1 MRKRHKR
8 NNNINYTKKIRNII
22 IIIFIAFI
30 SVPISFSKYTSTVSE
45 NLSLSIRKP
54 EYDIVFN
61 GNYFLDG
68 YKEVEYIESTGTQY
82 IDTGYIPKTNTKL
95 ELTLSFNGEF
105 SSPSETNTTFFS
117 TGTNE
122 EDNIFNM
129 NFGGTEYR
137 F

>member
-105 SSPSETNTTFFS
+105 SSPSETNTTIFS
-117 TGTNE
+117 SGTDEGNNE
-122 EDNIFNM
+122 FGI
-129 NFGGTEYR
+129 NFGGAEYR

>member
-1 MRKRHKR
+1 MRKRHKK
-8 NNNINYTKKIRNII
+8 NKINYSKKIRNLFL
-22 IIIFIAFI
+22 IIFVAFI
-30 SVPISFSKYTSTVSE
+30 SVPISFSQYTSTISE

-61 GNYFLDG
+61 GDYFPVG

-105 SSPSETNTTFFS
+105 SSPSETNTIIFS
-117 TGTNE
+117 SGTNE
-122 EDNIFNM
+122 GNNDFSM